1 MKKTITY
8 KAKGLVLLSSGMSS
22 PMVRLEA
29 NSKDELMSKLY
40 DLFNNGKLSVM
51 GYMDYNGAVVGITQE
66 TSIQVEGEEFVNTK
80 LYLEFV
86 GDMTQKEMDNLQ
98 KYYFE
103 YLVK

>member
-8 KAKGLVLLSSGMSS
+8 KAKGLVLLGSGIIE
-22 PMVRLEA
+22 PMVRFEA
-29 NSKDELMSKLY
+29 DSMDELKAMVT
-40 DLFNNGKLSVM
+40 DRFNNGKLDVL
-51 GYMDYNGAVVGITQE
+51 GYGGYKGVIVGVAQE
-66 TSIQVEGEEFVNTK
+66 TSIQVEGDEFVNTK

-98 KYYFE
+98 KYYFD

>member
-8 KAKGLVLLSSGMSS
+8 KAKGLVLLGSGIIE

-29 NSKDELMSKLY
+29 NSKEGLMSKVN
-40 DLFNNGKLSVM
+40 DLFNSGKLTVL
-51 GYMDYNGAVVGITQE
+51 DYKGGVGAVVGITQE
-66 TSIQVEGEEFVNTK
+66 TSIDVEGEEFVNTK

-86 GDMTQKEMDNLQ
+86 GDMTQDQMDKMQ
-98 KYYFE
+98 KYYFD